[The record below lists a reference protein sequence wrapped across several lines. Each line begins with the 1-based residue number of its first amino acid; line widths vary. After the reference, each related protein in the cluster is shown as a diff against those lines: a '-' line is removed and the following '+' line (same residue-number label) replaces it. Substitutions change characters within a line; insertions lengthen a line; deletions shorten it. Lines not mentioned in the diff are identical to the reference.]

1 MTVRC
6 VQIAVLEGRQLDDRH
21 RQGSHE
27 RTERPMTAHD
37 HRTVVPGCFRCELS
51 ADEAMTPHQA
61 IADEF
66 LGATVHSRQVVAQ
79 YALDA
84 LSAAGYQVVPDN
96 LVEATSDYLYHVSE
110 EWERLK
116 DARAGESEW
125 AHWESYREALF
136 QQIAACLAQHRGDDP
151 LNVFRPEG
159 A

>member
-37 HRTVVPGCFRCELS
+37 HRTYVDGCFRCELS

-96 LVEATSDYLYHVSE
+96 LVEAAEIVSR
-110 EWERLK
+110 WGQFGALPPGGGDPFDRL
-116 DARAGESEW
+116 
-125 AHWESYREALF
+125 
-136 QQIAACLAQHRGDDP
+136 AAALAQHRGDDP